1 MKFLE
6 DGNFAGWVRIL
17 LFLAG
22 VALLFTGLALE
33 QLPRGIRL
41 ALFLIGFVTMAV
53 GGFTSRAHMLKIK
66 PFDNSYKKA
75 RKSYEVKDDEHGK
88 SE

>member
-6 DGNFAGWVRIL
+6 DGNFVGWLRIL

-33 QLPRGIRL
+33 QLSRGLRL
-41 ALFLIGFVTMAV
+41 AFFLIGFVTMAV
-53 GGFTSRAHMLKIK
+53 GGFASHAHMLMIK
-66 PFDNSYKKA
+66 PFDNSYKKT
-75 RKSYEVKDDEHGK
+75 RKSYEVKDEDRDK
-88 SE
+88 S